1 MVPMIA
7 SVLKPSVTKLI
18 HPIARG
24 LLRLGLTPNGMTVV
38 GTIATCVAALTLLP
52 SGHLFLASWVITLTC
67 LTDLLDGTMAR
78 IRATGAT
85 KWGSFLDSTLDRIS
99 DAAIFLGLA
108 MYLNQQNDSLLSVV
122 LVGLASGF
130 MVSYIRAKAES
141 LGVACTVGIAER
153 TERLTIMLLGVG
165 LAGLGISYVLTISQW
180 LLAILGIITVGQR
193 ILVVR
198 RATKDVKPTL

>member
-1 MVPMIA
+1 
-7 SVLKPSVTKLI
+7 
-18 HPIARG
+18 
-24 LLRLGLTPNGMTVV
+24 
-38 GTIATCVAALTLLP
+38 
-52 SGHLFLASWVITLTC
+52 
-67 LTDLLDGTMAR
+67 MAR
-78 IRATGAT
+78 IRATGST

-108 MYLNQQNDSLLSVV
+108 IYLNQKNDRLLPVV

>member
-1 MVPMIA
+1 
-7 SVLKPSVTKLI
+7 
-18 HPIARG
+18 
-24 LLRLGLTPNGMTVV
+24 
-38 GTIATCVAALTLLP
+38 
-52 SGHLFLASWVITLTC
+52 
-67 LTDLLDGTMAR
+67 
-78 IRATGAT
+78 
-85 KWGSFLDSTLDRIS
+85 
-99 DAAIFLGLA
+99 
-108 MYLNQQNDSLLSVV
+108 MYLNKQNDSLLSVV

-153 TERLTIMLLGVG
+153 TERLAIMLLGVG
-165 LAGLGISYVLTISQW
+165 FAGLGISYVLAISQW

>member
-1 MVPMIA
+1 
-7 SVLKPSVTKLI
+7 
-18 HPIARG
+18 
-24 LLRLGLTPNGMTVV
+24 
-38 GTIATCVAALTLLP
+38 
-52 SGHLFLASWVITLTC
+52 
-67 LTDLLDGTMAR
+67 MAR
-78 IRATGAT
+78 IRATGST

-108 MYLNQQNDSLLSVV
+108 IYLNQKNDRLLSVV

-153 TERLTIMLLGVG
+153 TERLTIMLVGIG
-165 LAGLGISYVLTISQW
+165 LAGLGISDILAISQW
-180 LLAILGIITVGQR
+180 LLAVLGIITVGQR

>member
-1 MVPMIA
+1 MIA

-24 LLRLGLTPNGMTVV
+24 LLRLGLTPNAMTVL

-52 SGHLFLASWVITLTC
+52 SGHLLAASIVITLTV

-78 IRATGAT
+78 IRESGAT

-108 MYLNQQNDSLLSVV
+108 IYLYRNNDELSIVV
-122 LVGLASGF
+122 LVSMASGF

-141 LGVACTVGIAER
+141 LGVACSVGIAER
-153 TERLTIMLLGVG
+153 TERLTIVLIGIG
-165 LAGLGISYVLTISQW
+165 LAGLGVPHILAISQW
-180 LLAILGIITVGQR
+180 LLAVLGIITVGQR
-193 ILVVR
+193 IVVVR
-198 RATKDVKPTL
+198 RATKDVKPAT